1 MFVDFKN
8 SQTKDNLMRAFAGES
23 QARNRYTFAAGQAK
37 QQKLQ
42 VLAEIF
48 TFTANQ
54 EKEHAEIFYNFLK
67 DLSGETITVD
77 GTYPVDIDP
86 SIQKILR
93 CAEHNELEEHDVVY
107 KSFAEIAKEEG
118 FPQIASAFELIAR
131 IEKTHANRFGRYA
144 QWMEQDLLFGV
155 NDPLNAGCAQTDG
168 DAVLT
173 LGIQGEL
180 CVESN
185 NAVDFCQGNVQS
197 LRNHLLYL
205 HRKIPVNVLC
215 LVQNRN
221 RRTFLTLMGFDDC
234 F

>member
-48 TFTANQ
+48 TYTANQ

-107 KSFAEIAKEEG
+107 KSFAEIAKEEDG
-118 FPQIASAFELIAR
+118 YVELPKFYTFPSKEVRERILYKNFLRVGIEVKTMIAEIQR
-131 IEKTHANRFGRYA
+131 KANA
-144 QWMEQDLLFGV
+144 
-155 NDPLNAGCAQTDG
+155 
-168 DAVLT
+168 
-173 LGIQGEL
+173 
-180 CVESN
+180 
-185 NAVDFCQGNVQS
+185 
-197 LRNHLLYL
+197 
-205 HRKIPVNVLC
+205 K
-215 LVQNRN
+215 
-221 RRTFLTLMGFDDC
+221 
-234 F
+234 

>member
-107 KSFAEIAKEEG
+107 KSFAETAKEEG
-118 FPQIASAFELIAR
+118 FPQIASAFEQIAK
-131 IEKTHANRFGRYA
+131 IEKTHAERFGRYA
-144 QWMEQDLLFGV
+144 QWMEQNMLFGV
-155 NDPLNAGCAQTDG
+155 NDPMNAGGARQT
-168 DAVLT
+168 AW
-173 LGIQGEL
+173 
-180 CVESN
+180 
-185 NAVDFCQGNVQS
+185 
-197 LRNHLLYL
+197 
-205 HRKIPVNVLC
+205 LC
-215 LVQNRN
+215 LNCGHIHVGPVAPKNCPVCHHDQGYFVREAEGPF
-221 RRTFLTLMGFDDC
+221 TK
-234 F
+234 